1 LPAQGPRQPGGDAPG
16 GALGWGSPAPSTPPP
31 SVDNGAWGGSTGGNA
46 APAQL
51 AEPWWG
57 ELEPAR
63 ERLPQAFG
71 PRPGPAAS
79 PPAAVEV
86 APVSLHGPMAAAA
99 ARDRARGRSA
109 TVAAFVAAA
118 AAVVAALLVLT
129 VVLRKETEPPR
140 VSAVPEISAGQPIP
154 NGPALGGEPPTDLL
168 VREDGDALL
177 LTWTDPTAGTVP
189 FIVAAGR
196 AGTQLRAMATIEPG
210 ATRYLANGLSTEQ
223 DYCFTV
229 VAVYSTDKYAASG
242 QVCTTRTADAPR

>member
-1 LPAQGPRQPGGDAPG
+1 
-16 GALGWGSPAPSTPPP
+16 
-31 SVDNGAWGGSTGGNA
+31 
-46 APAQL
+46 
-51 AEPWWG
+51 
-57 ELEPAR
+57 
-63 ERLPQAFG
+63 
-71 PRPGPAAS
+71 
-79 PPAAVEV
+79 
-86 APVSLHGPMAAAA
+86 MAAAA

-140 VSAVPEISAGQPIP
+140 VAAAPDISAGAAIP
-154 NGPALGGEPPTDLL
+154 TGPALGGDPPTDLA

-196 AGTQLRAMATIEPG
+196 TGTQLRAMATIEPG
-210 ATRYLANGLSTEQ
+210 ATRYLANGLSTEI

-229 VAVYSTDKYAASG
+229 VAVYSTDKYATSG
-242 QVCTTRTADAPR
+242 QVCTTRTAQSPR